1 MLRNYPAVES
11 AELRAE
17 VYQTSD
23 LFCPA
28 ISATECPRAA
38 DGSRN
43 GRERIVKYTA
53 PAVALVR
60 EYCGSGKIQHPSRN
74 QPRLQ
79 VHIYKNMIIFA
90 P

>member
-53 PAVALVR
+53 LAVALVS
-60 EYCGSGKIQHPSRN
+60 EYVVVLEKSSHPPETSPVCKSTSTKI
-74 QPRLQ
+74 
-79 VHIYKNMIIFA
+79 
-90 P
+90 